1 MMRRFPYG
9 RLLSVLLALA
19 TIVVAAFA
27 FEEKRDS
34 AHAASQLAKLKRE
47 IAREHEKIADLKAEW
62 ALLDQPSR
70 LQGIAMRYGD
80 VLHLQFLD
88 PKQIGTLADIPER
101 PPEPEIP
108 AEGASHG
115 AQARASGGQ
124 TAGGQMAANPAPV
137 HRDAI
142 DALVTGSIGAV
153 PNDPAAA
160 AQDDT
165 EEEDGGNPLSATE

>member
-108 AEGASHG
+108 TEGAGHG
-115 AQARASGGQ
+115 AEARASGGQ
-124 TAGGQMAANPAPV
+124 TAGGQMAAAPA

-160 AQDDT
+160 APDDT